1 MSIHILNLFFTVSKK
16 INHMKIPLVSFTF
29 SLIIISCISTSAQN
43 NLTDYSWKAGVSSV
57 KITPSEAMPMA
68 GFASRTHSSEGMLH
82 DIWAKALLIEDS
94 KGKRAVM
101 ISSDLLGFPKV
112 MSDPIRD
119 RIKAQYGLGRDQIL
133 LNSSHTHSGPVI
145 GDALTDVYVLDD
157 QQVASVLKYSKILED
172 QIVKLVGDALKNM
185 EPVELFYQNGVTR
198 FQVNRRNNNAN
209 LLTQLIELQGPND
222 FAVPVLK
229 AVSPK
234 GDLKAIAFGYACHP
248 TVLSGYDWSGDY
260 PGYAQ
265 IELEKDHPGTMA
277 LFFQSSGAD
286 QNPLPRHTVP
296 LAKQYGRELAAAVD
310 RVLEEDMR
318 KLPSNLITSYS
329 ELDLPLA
336 ASPTEA
342 ELTKI
347 VNNAGGVAYQKRW
360 AQRFLNKIKAGEK
373 LMTSY
378 PYPVQVWSIGNL
390 PLVSLGGELLV
401 EYGIKIKQ
409 MLGEDTFVYGYSN
422 DVMSYVPSSTV
433 LKEGGYEGES
443 AHTVYGLPSKWQVGV
458 ESRILNEVL
467 RLAERNGQIKNSK

>member
-1 MSIHILNLFFTVSKK
+1 
-16 INHMKIPLVSFTF
+16 MKISIISLTV
-29 SLIIISCISTSAQN
+29 SLIILSCSTASAQN
-43 NLTDYSWKAGVSSV
+43 AATNYNWKAGVSSV
-57 KITPSEAMPMA
+57 KITPSESMPMA
-68 GFASRTHSSEGMLH
+68 GFASRTHSSEGTLH

-112 MSDPIRD
+112 ISDPIRD

-145 GDALTDVYVLDD
+145 GDALSDVYELDK
-157 QQVASVLKYSKILED
+157 QQVESVKKYSKILED
-172 QIVKLVGDALKNM
+172 QIVKLVGDALNNM
-185 EPVELFYQNGVTR
+185 EPVELFYQNGVAR
-198 FQVNRRNNNAN
+198 FQVNRRNNSAL
-209 LLTQLIELQGPND
+209 LLTQLTELQGPND
-222 FAVPVLK
+222 FAVPVFK
-229 AVSPK
+229 AVNK
-234 GDLKAIAFGYACHP
+234 NGDLKAIAFGYACHP

-265 IELEKDHPGTMA
+265 IELEKDHPGTTA

-296 LAKQYGRELAAAVD
+296 LARQYGRELAAAVD

-318 KLPSNLITSYS
+318 KLPSTLITSYS

-336 ASPTEA
+336 TSMTEA
-342 ELTKI
+342 EFTKF
-347 VNNAGGVAYQKRW
+347 VNTSTVPYQKRW
-360 AQRFLNKIKAGEK
+360 AERYLNKIKAGEK

-422 DVMSYVPSSTV
+422 DVMSYIPSSTV
-433 LKEGGYEGES
+433 LKEGGYEGAS
-443 AHTVYGLPSKWQVGV
+443 ANMVYGLPSKWQVGI
-458 ESRILNEVL
+458 EARILNEVI
-467 RLAERNGQIKNSK
+467 RLSELNGLIKNGK

>member
-1 MSIHILNLFFTVSKK
+1 
-16 INHMKIPLVSFTF
+16 MKISILSLTF
-29 SLIIISCISTSAQN
+29 SVIIISCIDTSAQN
-43 NLTDYSWKAGVSSV
+43 SSINYNWKAGVSSV

-82 DIWAKALLIEDS
+82 DIWAKALIIEDS

-101 ISSDLLGFPKV
+101 VSSDLLGFPKI

-145 GDALTDVYVLDD
+145 GDALTDVYLLDN
-157 QQVASVLKYSKILED
+157 QQVASVINYSKKLED
-172 QIVKLVGDALKNM
+172 QIVKLVGDAIKNM
-185 EPVELFYQNGVTR
+185 EPVELYSQNGVTR
-198 FQVNRRNNNAN
+198 FQVNRRNNSAN
-209 LLTQLIELQGPND
+209 LLTQLTELQGPND

-229 AVSPK
+229 AVTAK

-260 PGYAQ
+260 PGFAQ
-265 IELEKDHPGTMA
+265 IELEKDHPGTTA

-336 ASPTEA
+336 TSPTEA

-347 VNNAGGVAYQKRW
+347 INSAGAAYQKRW
-360 AQRFLNKIKAGEK
+360 AQRFLTKLKAGEK
-373 LMTSY
+373 LITSY

-433 LKEGGYEGES
+433 LKEGGYEGEA

-458 ESRILNEVL
+458 ESRILNEVI
-467 RLAERNGQIKNSK
+467 RLAEKNGQIKNSK

>member
-1 MSIHILNLFFTVSKK
+1 
-16 INHMKIPLVSFTF
+16 MKISFLSLTF
-29 SLIIISCISTSAQN
+29 SVIIISCIDTSAQN
-43 NLTDYSWKAGVSSV
+43 SSINYNWKAGVSSV

-82 DIWAKALLIEDS
+82 DIWAKALIIEDS

-101 ISSDLLGFPKV
+101 ISSDLLGFPKI

-145 GDALTDVYVLDD
+145 GDALTDVYLLDN
-157 QQVASVLKYSKILED
+157 QQVASVINYSKKLED
-172 QIVKLVGDALKNM
+172 QIVKLVGDAIKNM
-185 EPVELFYQNGVTR
+185 EPVELYSQNGVTR
-198 FQVNRRNNNAN
+198 FQVNRRNNSAN
-209 LLTQLIELQGPND
+209 LLTQLTELQGPND

-229 AVSPK
+229 AVTAK

-260 PGYAQ
+260 PGFAQ
-265 IELEKDHPGTMA
+265 IELEKNHPGTTA
-277 LFFQSSGAD
+277 LFFQSAGAD
-286 QNPLPRHTVP
+286 QNPLPRNTVP
-296 LAKQYGRELAAAVD
+296 IAKQYGRELAAAVD
-310 RVLEEDMR
+310 RVLEEEMR

-336 ASPTEA
+336 SSPTEA

-347 VNNAGGVAYQKRW
+347 INSAGAAYQKRW
-360 AQRFLNKIKAGEK
+360 AQRFLTKIKAGEK
-373 LMTSY
+373 LITSY

-433 LKEGGYEGES
+433 LKEGGYEGEA

-467 RLAERNGQIKNSK
+467 KLAEKNGQIKKSY

>member
-1 MSIHILNLFFTVSKK
+1 
-16 INHMKIPLVSFTF
+16 MKISILSLTF
-29 SLIIISCISTSAQN
+29 SVIIISCIDTSAQN
-43 NLTDYSWKAGVSSV
+43 SSINYNWKAGVSSV

-82 DIWAKALLIEDS
+82 DIWAKALIIEDS

-101 ISSDLLGFPKV
+101 VSSDLLGFPKI

-119 RIKAQYGLGRDQIL
+119 RIKAHYGLGRDQIL

-145 GDALTDVYVLDD
+145 GDALTDVYLLDN
-157 QQVASVLKYSKILED
+157 QQVASVINYSKKLED
-172 QIVKLVGDALKNM
+172 QIVKLVGDAIKNM
-185 EPVELFYQNGVTR
+185 EPVELYSQNGVTR
-198 FQVNRRNNNAN
+198 FQVNRRNNSAN
-209 LLTQLIELQGPND
+209 LLTQLTELQGPND

-229 AVSPK
+229 AVTAK

-260 PGYAQ
+260 PGFAQ
-265 IELEKDHPGTMA
+265 IELEKNHPGTTA
-277 LFFQSSGAD
+277 LFFQSAGAD
-286 QNPLPRHTVP
+286 QNPLPRNTVP
-296 LAKQYGRELAAAVD
+296 IAKQYGRELAAAVD
-310 RVLEEDMR
+310 RVLEEEMR

-336 ASPTEA
+336 SSPTEA

-347 VNNAGGVAYQKRW
+347 INSAGAAYQKRW
-360 AQRFLNKIKAGEK
+360 AQRFLTKIKAGEK
-373 LMTSY
+373 LITSY

-433 LKEGGYEGES
+433 LKEGGYEGEA

-458 ESRILNEVL
+458 ESRILNEVI
-467 RLAERNGQIKNSK
+467 RLAEKNGQIKNSK

>member
-1 MSIHILNLFFTVSKK
+1 
-16 INHMKIPLVSFTF
+16 MKITIVSFTF
-29 SLIIISCISTSAQN
+29 SLIILSCISSSAQN
-43 NLTDYSWKAGVSSV
+43 NSTNYSWKAGVSSV

-68 GFASRTHSSEGMLH
+68 GFASRTHSSEGILH

-119 RIKAQYGLGRDQIL
+119 RIKAQFGLGRDQIL

-145 GDALTDVYVLDD
+145 GDALTDVYVLDNE
-157 QQVASVLKYSKILED
+157 QVASVLKYSKILED
-172 QIVKLVGDALKNM
+172 QIVKLVGDAIKNM
-185 EPVELFYQNGVTR
+185 ETVELFYQNGVTR

-209 LLTQLIELQGPND
+209 LLTQLTELQGPND

-229 AVSPK
+229 AVTPK

-265 IELEKDHPGTMA
+265 IELEKDHPGTTA

-286 QNPLPRHTVP
+286 QNPLPRHTAP

-310 RVLEEDMR
+310 RVLEEEMR
-318 KLPSNLITSYS
+318 KLPSNLITNYS

-336 ASPTEA
+336 ESPTEA

-347 VNNAGGVAYQKRW
+347 VNNTGGVAYQKRW

-373 LMTSY
+373 LITSY